1 MPSFFHHFLK
11 VLAALKKRGVR
22 ALKLLTNVSVV
33 QVLTETSKEK
43 LKKTFAS
50 RKLQLEK
57 EIGQLQFERKRL
69 EKKKK
74 YPEYRLHE
82 YFDRE
87 INRRK
92 EQIELLDFQLEQLDI
107 LPPGSE
113 IKERDMQAIVDIEV
127 GDHWE
132 DVLKG
137 ATIVV
142 KDGII
147 AEIREV

>member
-1 MPSFFHHFLK
+1 MS
-11 VLAALKKRGVR
+11 VM
-22 ALKLLTNVSVV
+22 KLVTNVTVV
-33 QVLTETSKEK
+33 QVLTDASKEK
-43 LKKTFAS
+43 LKTTFTS
-50 RKLQLEK
+50 RKKRLEK

-74 YPEYRLHE
+74 YPEYRLRQ

-87 INRRK
+87 INSRK
-92 EQIELLDFQLEQLDI
+92 EQIELIEFQLEQLEI

-113 IKERDMQAIVDIEV
+113 IKERDMQAIIDVQV
-127 GDHWE
+127 GDSWE
-132 DVLKG
+132 DILSG
-137 ATIVV
+137 ATIVI